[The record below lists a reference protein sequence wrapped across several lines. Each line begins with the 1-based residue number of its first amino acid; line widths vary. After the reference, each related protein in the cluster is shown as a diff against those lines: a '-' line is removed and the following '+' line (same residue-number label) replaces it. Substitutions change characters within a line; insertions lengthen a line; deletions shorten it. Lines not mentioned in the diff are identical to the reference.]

1 MAEPTA
7 ERSAQKSAERF
18 AQQPAPHF
26 RDRLGTRGI
35 MFAVVVALLPAAL
48 GSFYFFGPR
57 ALAVVAVAS
66 VSAVVAEAACQLATR
81 RRVTADGSAL
91 VAGMLLAFTLPPG
104 VPYWLAAVG
113 AAFAVAVV
121 KVPFGGLGY
130 NLLNPA
136 LAARAFLMAFWP
148 LQMSAAWIAPARGTL
163 SGISG
168 VDAITTAT
176 PLGALKMARGVLADP
191 SASLQEVAS
200 ATKNLECLYSSGSL
214 KNLLFGNVGGCL
226 GETSALLLA
235 VGGVYLIARRIVSW
249 TIPVSFIATVGLV
262 TWMLGGEGVFQGNPL
277 FHVLSGGL
285 FLGAFFMA
293 TDTVTSP
300 ITWKGKLIFGF
311 GCGALTSIIRLMGV
325 FPEGVCYSILL
336 MNLTVPVLDRLTRPR
351 ILGDR
356 RWW

>member
-1 MAEPTA
+1 MAEPTT
-7 ERSAQKSAERF
+7 ERSAQRF
-18 AQQPAPHF
+18 RDLPAPHL
-26 RDRLGTRGI
+26 RDGLGTRGI

-57 ALAVVAVAS
+57 ALALVAVAS
-66 VSAVVAEAACQLATR
+66 ASAVVAEAACQAVAR
-81 RRVTADGSAL
+81 RRVAATDGSAL

-104 VPYWLAAVG
+104 VPYWMAVVG
-113 AAFAVAVV
+113 AVFAVVVV
-121 KVPFGGLGY
+121 KALFGGLGY

-148 LQMSAAWIAPARGTL
+148 AQMSAAWIAPARGTL

-168 VDAITTAT
+168 VDAIATAT
-176 PLGALKMARGVLADP
+176 PLGALKMARGVLSDP

-200 ATKNLECLYSSGSL
+200 AAKNLEYLYSSGSL
-214 KNLLFGNVGGCL
+214 KNLAFGNVGGCL

-249 TIPVSFIATVGLV
+249 TVPVSFIATVGLV

-277 FHVLSGGL
+277 FHILSGGL
-285 FLGAFFMA
+285 LLGAFFMA

-300 ITWKGKLIFGF
+300 ITWKGRLIFGF

-351 ILGDR
+351 ILGDLR
-356 RWW
+356 